1 MQKIELEIEDDGVA
15 QKVLWMLKHFE
26 KDGLKIIYD
35 EKKRFNLNIDIL
47 KVMET
52 IDEIKNGDFSK
63 IQTIESLEN
72 HFMELGI

>member
-1 MQKIELEIEDDGVA
+1 MQKIELEIKDDGVA

-26 KDGLKIIYD
+26 KDGFKIIYD
-35 EKKRFNLNIDIL
+35 EKKRFDLNIDIS

-52 IDEIKNGDFSK
+52 INEIKNGDFSK